1 MDVTLNE
8 DKLCNR
14 YPEYTTDLW
23 LPGSLKR
30 TVVAGTAEPVTV
42 AEAKTYLKINFNS
55 SDVTITQ
62 LIIAARQ
69 WCETKIA
76 QSIILTD
83 VEVTIQVAHFIE
95 LPFGPIETPVQ
106 ITGIDQ
112 QYIQKGDFPTVSG
125 TQGRF
130 EVKYRAGYTQ
140 VPEWAKMAILA
151 RVAATHENVGDQDKE
166 NYSQVAKT
174 YLAGHKRLSSW
185 L

>member
-14 YPEYTTDLW
+14 YPEYNTDLW

-42 AEAKTYLKINFNS
+42 AEAKTYLKINYNS
-55 SDVTITQ
+55 SDTSIAL

-69 WCETKIA
+69 WCEAKIA

-83 VEVTIQVAHFIE
+83 VEVTIQVVQFVE
-95 LPFGPIETPVQ
+95 LPYGPIEDPTE
-106 ITGIDQ
+106 ITGIGQD
-112 QYIQKGDFPTVSG
+112 YIQKGTFPTVSG

-130 EVKYRAGYTQ
+130 DVKYRAGYTQ
-140 VPEWAKMAILA
+140 VPEWAKLAILA
-151 RVAATHENVGDQDKE
+151 RVAATFENVGDQDKT
-166 NYSQVAKT
+166 NYSQVART
-174 YLAGHKRLSSW
+174 HLAGHKRIASW